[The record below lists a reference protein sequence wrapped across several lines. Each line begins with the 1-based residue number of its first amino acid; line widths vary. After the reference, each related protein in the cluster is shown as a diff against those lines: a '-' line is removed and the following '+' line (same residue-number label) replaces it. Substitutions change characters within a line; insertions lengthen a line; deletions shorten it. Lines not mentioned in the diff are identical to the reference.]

1 MSMDIDSSEAEYE
14 IKPKRRVKRV
24 PSISGGSA
32 FFEIPDASVSPHG
45 SQIQPSIALTRLN
58 IMKRRAQ
65 ENTALFAH
73 ERHNI
78 LNQLFPSRVEK
89 VSNVNSSAKQVG
101 SFSMGPLLPRGRINT
116 EDMEDEGITHI
127 RQTTSYRVMTNA
139 TYRWRH
145 RWELI
150 HPHGKFRNTWDVA
163 TLLLIIWVIIYV
175 PFMVAFEVEVDLNVL
190 EWHHVISFLVDA
202 FFLIDIVLNFNT
214 GVEID
219 GVVVMERLAIAKDY
233 IKSWFII
240 DMISGVP
247 IDIVILT
254 TGDTSSSNSQFAS
267 IAKMGRMMRILKLAR
282 LFRIAR
288 VMRVVSRIENK
299 VSTQEAVRTLWKFFA
314 VVLVYCHLFSCGF
327 YAIGLEFNDKDEW
340 ARGVSDSTTFA
351 KYSTLCPC
359 LSLSL
364 FTRTVDLPCVFKYL
378 RCPLSGT
385 WHVFI
390 GRS

>member
-1 MSMDIDSSEAEYE
+1 
-14 IKPKRRVKRV
+14 
-24 PSISGGSA
+24 
-32 FFEIPDASVSPHG
+32 
-45 SQIQPSIALTRLN
+45 
-58 IMKRRAQ
+58 
-65 ENTALFAH
+65 
-73 ERHNI
+73 
-78 LNQLFPSRVEK
+78 
-89 VSNVNSSAKQVG
+89 
-101 SFSMGPLLPRGRINT
+101 
-116 EDMEDEGITHI
+116 
-127 RQTTSYRVMTNA
+127 MTNA

-351 KYSTLCPC
+351 KYVACFYWTIMTTTTIGYGDVSSRGTGPRLFGMLAMVIGALLFGYGVSNVVNIVEELRSGEREFRERMDQFNTYMRANNMPVPLQDCNHHKPPPPFQSTFQSTANLIP
-359 LSLSL
+359 
-364 FTRTVDLPCVFKYL
+364 
-378 RCPLSGT
+378 
-385 WHVFI
+385 
-390 GRS
+390 